1 MSVLNGRTKCTTST
15 GTYPAD
21 FQSQVCGSH
30 PPYCLLENLIHLIN
44 HVNLQSAIK
53 MRVKWLSN
61 CPFPK
66 VSLIYLTISLS
77 IQRWFNENVLGIH
90 SLICS

>member
-30 PPYCLLENLIHLIN
+30 PPNCLLENLIHLIN

-61 CPFPK
+61 W
-66 VSLIYLTISLS
+66 SISQSLS
-77 IQRWFNENVLGIH
+77 HLPDNFT
-90 SLICS
+90 